1 MTAEPIDDDRE
12 LAQFRQQYYGLLVNL
27 LSREPTAEV
36 LAALGAGI
44 SERAEAA
51 RALHPLL
58 GEGWDRLAKL
68 LPALTAA
75 SAEEEFLALFIG
87 PFQPAV
93 NAYESWYLTGQLFQA
108 PLIAVRRFLAQVG
121 LERKEAEYPEPE
133 DALAFELEVMNWMLT
148 RQLAAASAEEG
159 REWLHRQSA
168 FLKDHLLIWAP
179 KFTEDLETAEKARL
193 YGGVALLL
201 RGLLSM
207 ERQRLQGMGVP
218 SIETL
223 DQARRRYGSPRGF
236 RGPLFDPGSSNA
248 PPAPNAGKPSK

>member
-193 YGGVALLL
+193 YGGVNGRPLHRDAGPGAAPL
-201 RGLLSM
+201 RFPARIPRSAVRSWVFQCSAGS
-207 ERQRLQGMGVP
+207 QRG
-218 SIETL
+218 ETVKVA
-223 DQARRRYGSPRGF
+223 ARPRSG
-236 RGPLFDPGSSNA
+236 
-248 PPAPNAGKPSK
+248 